1 MGKGKAREVGR
12 ISKNFSFS
20 IFMQRT
26 TFKKALALTLLL
38 ACLGG
43 SLHAQ
48 VENPS
53 RLFRYFKKLDGV
65 WFMATDR
72 GDRLEIWNIANDST
86 LNGRI
91 VRIKPE
97 NGDTVNL
104 QRMTLTLRDTNIV
117 YTVIPRGQ
125 SANAPIP
132 FQLVMGDDEEGE
144 AYVFEN
150 PANDDPFRIMY
161 SLLGNR
167 ELQVITESRRGSGR
181 TTKTEYVYEREFS
194 QGALRFIGRAGINVF
209 TIQKTGNFRA
219 DSEADKPQFAP
230 RPGWELGG
238 AFAFEGAGGFITV
251 NIETTLTGK
260 FAKAQ
265 SRFSV
270 VEGTD
275 LITYE
280 RDLTY
285 NATWFKIGFIPE
297 IRLKRDGRLSAMAG
311 PYYARL
317 IFLGISG
324 KQAPQDDIPFK
335 ANKDFRRGDFGL
347 LGGLQY
353 RIPSKRDWDARIG
366 LRATAGL
373 SNIDNFYGRDNP
385 NPVVYNGR
393 LAFQGISLY
402 YGFDLSK
409 L

>member
-1 MGKGKAREVGR
+1 MQFATIK
-12 ISKNFSFS
+12 KN
-20 IFMQRT
+20 I
-26 TFKKALALTLLL
+26 ALALLL
-38 ACLGG
+38 ACFGG
-43 SLHAQ
+43 AMHAQ
-48 VENPS
+48 VENPAK
-53 RLFRYFKKLDGV
+53 LFRYFKKLDGV

-72 GDRLEIWNIANDST
+72 GDRLEIWSIANDST

-97 NGDTVNL
+97 DGDTVNL
-104 QRMTLTLRDTNIV
+104 QRMTLTLRDTNII
-117 YTVIPRGQ
+117 YTIIPRGQ
-125 SANAPIP
+125 SANTPVP
-132 FQLVMGDDEEGE
+132 FRLVLGDEEEGE
-144 AYVFEN
+144 GYVFEN
-150 PANDDPFRIMY
+150 PANDDPFRIIY
-161 SLLGNR
+161 NLLGNR

-194 QGALRFIGRAGINVF
+194 QGALRFIGRLGLNVF

-230 RPGWELGG
+230 RPGWEIGG

-260 FAKAQ
+260 FARAQ
-265 SRFSV
+265 SRFSLI
-270 VEGTD
+270 EGQE
-275 LITYE
+275 IVTYE

-285 NATWFKIGFIPE
+285 NANWFKIAFIPE
-297 IRLKRDGRLSAMAG
+297 IRLKRDARLSAMAG

-324 KQAPQDDIPFK
+324 RQEPQGDIPFR
-335 ANKDFRRGDFGL
+335 ANQDFKRGDFGL
-347 LGGLQY
+347 IGGLQY

-373 SNIDNFYGRDNP
+373 SNIDNLYGRNNT